1 MELPVLLRQAVD
13 RALEGAA
20 LGDLTRAAAALSK
33 RYRVER
39 LDGAL
44 HLSDDLSARAYLA
57 TRLPAT
63 YAAIRDAMAKLAQ
76 LLPDYQPS
84 SLLDIGAGP
93 GTALWAASDC
103 WPSLSDALLIE
114 TSGAIRRWGEA
125 LSRAVPVAQ
134 VEWQAADIS
143 KSLATGKPRD
153 LVCLAYVLSELP
165 ANQRPKLIDD
175 LWSFTGDVLLI
186 VEPGTPK
193 GWERI
198 LAARSRLIEHGA
210 LIIAPCPH
218 RKACPI
224 TAPDWC
230 HFSRRVARS
239 RLHRL
244 AKEADVPWEDEK
256 FIYLA
261 ASRHKGEAV
270 DARIVGPPRTGKGRI
285 DLKLCCADGV
295 LRERTVSKRDGPL
308 FKTAR
313 RRDWGDAI

>member
-134 VEWQAADIS
+134 VEWQAA
-143 KSLATGKPRD
+143 
-153 LVCLAYVLSELP
+153 
-165 ANQRPKLIDD
+165 
-175 LWSFTGDVLLI
+175 
-186 VEPGTPK
+186 
-193 GWERI
+193 
-198 LAARSRLIEHGA
+198 
-210 LIIAPCPH
+210 
-218 RKACPI
+218 
-224 TAPDWC
+224 
-230 HFSRRVARS
+230 
-239 RLHRL
+239 
-244 AKEADVPWEDEK
+244 
-256 FIYLA
+256 
-261 ASRHKGEAV
+261 
-270 DARIVGPPRTGKGRI
+270 
-285 DLKLCCADGV
+285 
-295 LRERTVSKRDGPL
+295 
-308 FKTAR
+308 
-313 RRDWGDAI
+313 